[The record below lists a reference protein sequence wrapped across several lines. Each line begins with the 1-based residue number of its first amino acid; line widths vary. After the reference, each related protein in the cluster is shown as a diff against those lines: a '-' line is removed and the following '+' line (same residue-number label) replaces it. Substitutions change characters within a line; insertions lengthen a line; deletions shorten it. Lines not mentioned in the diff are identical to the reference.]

1 MNSTL
6 WSSGNPLS
14 TQKRLDLRNTLDLN
28 LDLQHAAFKS
38 YALHNV
44 YVFVESITCEGNLV
58 EFWQSTQKLRL
69 DLKNT
74 LDPELDLQHAA
85 FKSYALHKVYKF
97 EESITREGNFV
108 EFWHST
114 QKMRLDLGNTLDPQ
128 LLL

>member
-1 MNSTL
+1 M
-6 WSSGNPLS
+6 
-14 TQKRLDLRNTLDLN
+14 
-28 LDLQHAAFKS
+28 S
-38 YALHNV
+38 YALHKV
-44 YVFVESITCEGNLV
+44 YELVESITRELNFV

-114 QKMRLDLGNTLDPQ
+114 QKMRLDLVNTLDPQ

>member
-1 MNSTL
+1 M
-6 WSSGNPLS
+6 
-14 TQKRLDLRNTLDLN
+14 
-28 LDLQHAAFKS
+28 S
-38 YALHNV
+38 YALHKV
-44 YVFVESITCEGNLV
+44 YELVESITRELNFV
-58 EFWQSTQKLRL
+58 EFWQSTQRMRL
-69 DLKNT
+69 DLRNT